1 MSVLIET
8 TEGNLT
14 VDLHYE
20 ASPMASYNFI
30 KLCKIGYYFFS
41 PFHSLEKDFIV
52 SGGDPEYPRE
62 TGTSI
67 TNFTEHADSRFE
79 HEGSFLKVGAAGAVA
94 SPTSIGTLSFISS
107 PNNLI
112 GSSFTITLTSNREQ
126 LSTIKNQVT
135 FGHVVEGFQTL
146 DRINQIPVEG
156 ITSKRLLKDVRI
168 TYIHILHDPFEDP
181 ADLKIVPSSSLV
193 PSDYQLATMRLPQLK
208 LEAESSTETESQF
221 NSIAL
226 ELVGDLPHY
235 QIKPSPRTLFVARL
249 NPITNSESLTIIF
262 SRFGKVENC
271 NVILDPKQNNK
282 SLCYGF
288 IEFES
293 QHQAESAYEKLSRGC
308 VIDGREVYIDFSQS
322 VKTKTA

>member
-8 TEGNLT
+8 TEGTLT
-14 VDLHYE
+14 VDLDYE
-20 ASPMASYNFI
+20 AQALASYNFI

-41 PFHSLEKDFIV
+41 PFHSLDKDYIV
-52 SGGDPEYPRE
+52 AGGDPEYPRE
-62 TGTSI
+62 SSTSI
-67 TNFTEHADSRFE
+67 AAFTAHVDSRFE
-79 HEGSFLKVGAAGAVA
+79 HQDSLLKAGAAAVT
-94 SPTSIGTLSFISS
+94 SPKSIGTLSFTASS
-107 PNNLI
+107 NNLI
-112 GSSFTITLTSNREQ
+112 GSLFTITLTADGEQ
-126 LSTIKNQVT
+126 LSTIKNQVP
-135 FGHVVEGFQTL
+135 FGRVVEGFQTL
-146 DRINQIPVEG
+146 DKINQTPVEG
-156 ITSKRLLKDVRI
+156 IATKRLLKDVRI
-168 TYIHILHDPFEDP
+168 TYIYILHDPFEDP

-208 LEAESSTETESQF
+208 LEAEASPETESQF

-249 NPITNSESLTIIF
+249 NPITDSESLTIIF

-271 NVILDPKQNNK
+271 SVVLDPKQNNK

-293 QHQAESAYEKLSRGC
+293 QDQAELAYEKLSRGC
-308 VIDGREVYIDFSQS
+308 VIDGREVYVDFSQS
-322 VKTKTA
+322 VKTKTT